1 MTMKMERNKLL
12 IFIVTLLCLLVGL
25 GACSGIETENH
36 ESGEVGSI
44 CITLAGDAVSTK
56 AVTDNLAGE
65 TNIKDVQVL
74 IFKSDDGALYRKVD
88 LGTGSGGTLSAEIT
102 NVNVGSYTV
111 AAYVNGLAAGSNLK
125 SIKTLDALQKT
136 GVALSFNK
144 PGSDGSFIMYG
155 EKSGV
160 TVTKGAQAAAKVDVT
175 RLVSRIRLLSVKNGI
190 PAAYGKLTVNRVCVI
205 NGKGMWKLNNGSPS
219 ANFAWAGRKWNKS
232 ESTDAADFIT
242 AAADM
247 TYTTGSTT
255 YQFGEL
261 TFAEKGVE
269 IANAATN
276 TAGFGDA
283 FYVFPNSTAS
293 DVGKASFQGPLAYS
307 SAACT
312 RLMLTATVNGTAYYY
327 PVTVPAMKRNESY
340 DVSLTISGFGS
351 TDPNKEPEKGS
362 IKVTVTVNPWSGGQE
377 INADL

>member
-1 MTMKMERNKLL
+1 MERYKRFTLFAALL
-12 IFIVTLLCLLVGL
+12 GL
-25 GACSGIETENH
+25 FAAAFACSGIETEDAG
-36 ESGEVGSI
+36 SRAFGSI
-44 CITLAGDAVSTK
+44 CITVGGDAVVTK

-65 TNIKDVQVL
+65 TNIKDVQVF
-74 IFKSDDGALYRKVD
+74 IFKADDGALYRKVD
-88 LGTGSGGTLSAEIT
+88 LGAGSGGTLSAEIK
-102 NVNVGSYTV
+102 NVNVGNYTV
-111 AAYVNGLAAGSNLK
+111 CAYVNGLAAGSNLK

-155 EKSGV
+155 EKADV
-160 TVTKGAQAAAKVDVT
+160 AVTKDAQASAKVDVT
-175 RLVSRIRLLSVKNGI
+175 RLVSRIRILSVKNGI
-190 PAAYGKLTVNRVCVI
+190 PAAYGKLTVNRICVI

-232 ESTDAADFIT
+232 ESTEAGDFI
-242 AAADM
+242 ASAADM
-247 TYTTGSTT
+247 TYTSGSTT

-276 TAGFGDA
+276 TTNFGDA

-307 SAACT
+307 TAACT
-312 RLMLTATVNGTAYYY
+312 RLMLAATVNGTLYYY

-351 TDPNKEPEKGS
+351 PDPNKEPEKGS